1 MLRHQQLTATKQQGF
16 TLIELLIAV
25 VIVAIG
31 LLGHAALQIQSVNT
45 AHQARFAQTANIAML
60 DIVQRFSAMPDA
72 TVNNEF
78 NIDNLADGAAPT
90 SSKDCNDSAET
101 CTRAEFAAFELKDW
115 FVNHS
120 TYIPQLRFSVQHAS
134 NLVTVKMT
142 WDANL
147 SGAGAADCTADTS
160 GAGHQC
166 SEVAVWVR

>member
-60 DIVQRFSAMPDA
+60 DIVQRFSAMPEA

-78 NIDNLADGAAPT
+78 NIDNLADGTAPT
-90 SSKDCNDSAET
+90 SSKNCISET
-101 CTRAEFAAFELKDW
+101 CTRAEFAAFELADW
-115 FVNHS
+115 FGNHS
-120 TYIPQLRFSVQHAS
+120 VYIPQLRFSIQHAS

-147 SGAGAADCTADTS
+147 SGVGAADCSADTS

>member
-1 MLRHQQLTATKQQGF
+1 MLRHQQHIAHRQQGF

-45 AHQARFAQTANIAML
+45 AHQARFAQTANVAML
-60 DIVQRFSAMPDA
+60 DLVQRFSAMPEA
-72 TVNNEF
+72 TINNEF
-78 NIDNLADGAAPT
+78 NFSNLADGSAPDDMDCLT
-90 SSKDCNDSAET
+90 SACSRSN
-101 CTRAEFAAFELKDW
+101 FAKYEIREW
-115 FVNHS
+115 FMSHKV
-120 TYIPQLRFSVQHAS
+120 YIPQLRFSVQHVS

-147 SGAGAADCTADTS
+147 SGVGAEDCTADAS
-160 GAGHQC
+160 GNAHQC

>member
-1 MLRHQQLTATKQQGF
+1 MLRHQRLTATKQQGF

-31 LLGHAALQIQSVNT
+31 LLGHAALQVQSVNT

-60 DIVQRFSAMPDA
+60 DIVQRFSAMPEA
-72 TVNNEF
+72 TVDNEF
-78 NIDNLADGAAPT
+78 NADNLSDGAVPT
-90 SSKDCNDSAET
+90 SENCLAASTT
-101 CTRAEFAAFELKDW
+101 CTREQFAAYEIRDW
-115 FVNHS
+115 FISHS
-120 TYIPQLRFSVQHAS
+120 AYIPQLRFSIQHAN

-147 SGAGAADCTADTS
+147 SGAGASDCSADTS